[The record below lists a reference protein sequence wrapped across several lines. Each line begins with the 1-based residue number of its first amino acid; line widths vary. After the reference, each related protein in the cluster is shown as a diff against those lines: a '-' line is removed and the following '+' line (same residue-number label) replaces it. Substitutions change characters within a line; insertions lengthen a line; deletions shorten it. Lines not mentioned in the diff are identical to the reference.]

1 MALVKCPECGNDIS
15 DKAKSCP
22 KCGHPMMVSGQKP
35 TSQVNVVV
43 GAPEAASRPENNTRN
58 SLVCP
63 KCGSTNVHVDKK
75 GFDGQKAC
83 CGFLTCGPLGFLC
96 GTDGANKLEKTCLDC
111 NKTW

>member
-1 MALVKCPECGNDIS
+1 MALVKCPECGNNIS

-22 KCGHPMMVSGQKP
+22 KCGHPMGVSSG
-35 TSQVNVVV
+35 QVNVVV
-43 GAPEAASRPENNTRN
+43 GAPETARTTEPTTKNG
-58 SLVCP
+58 LVCP
-63 KCGSTNVHVDKK
+63 KCKSTNIHVDKK

-96 GTDGANKLEKTCLDC
+96 GTDGSNKLVKTCLNC